1 MGQRLT
7 LLCFLLSAAFGCRSG
22 NPSKPKVEDR
32 SKTSIESLWNPK
44 EVPGP
49 TPYREPFYDPE
60 HPPPSRTAAHGRAV
74 LADLRLRFLKG
85 TPSQAHIEHPGA
97 VWGVV
102 MDASFLD
109 GRGTILVLQDG
120 SGSFHTVDG
129 KTDIGGAAYP
139 IVKEGAAAL
148 CAAAAKQVVD
158 TRSTTDFPYPPLGRA
173 RFHFL
178 TPSGVRSVEAD
189 EKELQS
195 GKHRLSDVF
204 TLGQRVRDELRH
216 ANYYFIQ

>member
-1 MGQRLT
+1 MGERLA
-7 LLCFLLSAAFGCRSG
+7 LLCFLLSGVLGCRSG
-22 NPSKPKVEDR
+22 NLAKAKVEDR
-32 SKTSIESLWNPK
+32 SKPSIEALWKPK
-44 EVPGP
+44 EVAPP
-49 TPYREPFYDPE
+49 TPDREPFYDPE
-60 HPPPSRTAAHGRAV
+60 NPPPSRTAAHGRAV
-74 LADLRLRFLKG
+74 LADLRLRFLKN

-120 SGSFHTVDG
+120 SGWFHTVDG
-129 KTDIGGAAYP
+129 KTAIGGAAYP

-148 CAAAAKQVVD
+148 CAAAAEHVAGTKP
-158 TRSTTDFPYPPLGRA
+158 TTDFPYPPPGSA

-195 GKHRLSDVF
+195 GKHRLSNVF
-204 TLGQRVRDELRH
+204 ALGQRVRDELRH
-216 ANYYFIQ
+216 ANYHSIQ